1 MAQRTITAAIMAA
14 VAIALLAIG
23 GVVLAAAIC
32 IIICFAVYEEFGAL
46 NKAGHR
52 PVAWPTWVG
61 MALSV
66 PMLAL
71 GGAKMLLPV
80 ALGVALLTLIC
91 VIFRREPNL
100 EDALMSLLPFISLA
114 LPGMGMLSLTAITP
128 KSVQLTYLCVMIAIP
143 CVGDIF
149 ALYVGSTLKGP
160 KLCPA
165 VSPNKTISGAIGGLA
180 GSLVASLLVGL
191 IAWIFAVQSRSVL
204 PGWGDYVL
212 LGLIGGVAGQVG
224 DLFASMIKRH
234 CGIKDFSNLFP
245 GHGGM
250 LDRLDSVIF
259 MAAVVFCYRVI
270 TAF

>member
-14 VAIALLAIG
+14 VAIALLALG

-46 NKAGHR
+46 SKAGHR

-71 GGAKMLLPV
+71 GGATLLLPL
-80 ALGVALLTLIC
+80 ALGVSLLTLAC
-91 VIFRREPNL
+91 VIFRREPHL
-100 EDALMSLLPFISLA
+100 EDALVSLLPFISLA
-114 LPGMGMLSLTAITP
+114 LPGMGMLTLTAISP
-128 KSVQLTYLCVMIAIP
+128 KSIQLTYLCLLIAIP

-149 ALYVGSTLKGP
+149 ALYVGSTLRGP

-165 VSPNKTISGAIGGLA
+165 VSPNKTISGAIGGLV
-180 GSLVASLLVGL
+180 GSLVASLIVGL
-191 IAWIFAVQSRSVL
+191 VAYLFAVQSRDLL
-204 PGWGDYVL
+204 PGVLDYIM
-212 LGLIGGVAGQVG
+212 LGIIGGAAGQLG

-259 MAAVVFCYRVI
+259 MAVVMFCYRI
-270 TAF
+270 LMGF